1 MEAVNNPK
9 NQKEMSLLKNLSG
22 ILLIIMGLLVLVVS
36 RNSDTNIFKEP
47 VRKAIGATQSN
58 GNLITPDQLKLLPN
72 PYLVIDLRS
81 VTRNDSIQFQHRMQ
95 IPFEKILDRENR
107 DVLDQTK
114 GNLIL
119 YSDDVATSSKA
130 WVILN
135 QLGYKNLLILTSNAN
150 TEELKYK
157 FQPDTT
163 ARLEQDS
170 I

>member
-1 MEAVNNPK
+1 
-9 NQKEMSLLKNLSG
+9 MSLLKNLK
-22 ILLIIMGLLVLVVS
+22 IIIPVIMALLILVII
-36 RNSDTNIFKEP
+36 RISDTNIFREP
-47 VRKAIGATQSN
+47 VRKALEATQSN
-58 GNLITPDQLKLLPN
+58 GNLITLDQLKLLSGS
-72 PYLVIDLRS
+72 YLVIDLRS
-81 VTRNDSIQFQHRMQ
+81 VAIRDSIQFQHRKQ
-95 IPFEKILDRENR
+95 IPFEKILDQDNR

-114 GNLIL
+114 GDLIL
-119 YSDDVATSSKA
+119 YSDDAATASKA

-135 QLGYKNLLILTSNAN
+135 QLGYKKLLILTSNAN